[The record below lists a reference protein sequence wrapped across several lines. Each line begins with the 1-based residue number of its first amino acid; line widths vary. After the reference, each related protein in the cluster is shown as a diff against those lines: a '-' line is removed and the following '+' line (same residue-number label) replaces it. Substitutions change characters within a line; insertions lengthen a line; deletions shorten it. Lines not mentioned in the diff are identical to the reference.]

1 MRAKATLLLAALAS
15 AIVFGG
21 CSLLLRETDDD
32 GVYGRFVTIE
42 TTAYCSCG
50 KCCDWKYDAAGRPVH
65 SKGRQK
71 GKPKTVGLTA
81 SGKMARPGT
90 IAADTRYYPL
100 GTLLYVPG
108 YGYGVVEDRGGD
120 IKGRRRID
128 LYFETHQ
135 EALRW
140 GRQKLDVV
148 VFPKGS
154 PAMRK
159 DAPPPIV
166 D

>member
-1 MRAKATLLLAALAS
+1 MRAKATLLLSALTAVL
-15 AIVFGG
+15 VFGG
-21 CSLLLRETDDD
+21 CSLLLRESNDD

-50 KCCDWKYDAAGRPVH
+50 QCCHWKYDSAGKPVH
-65 SKGRQK
+65 SQGRQK
-71 GKPKTVGLTA
+71 GKPKAVGMTA
-81 SGKMARPGT
+81 SGKMAHPGT

-100 GTLLYVPG
+100 GTLMYVPG

-135 EALRW
+135 QALRW

-166 D
+166 N